1 MAGLIWRLRIGWRP
15 LTLGSSSDLWW
26 AVVVGGAGALVVGAA
41 LQVSIQA
48 AFAFVLVMGVV
59 ALYEHDRALGVAAM
73 FTFWLIAPFLRR
85 VLALLTG
92 PIDNDPLSLAPY
104 LAVGAIA
111 ALEFTR
117 VHVPQNIRRVVMLAA
132 GGFAIGVP
140 LGFTTGPGSAAFA
153 FGAYVAGVTAAV
165 LAFREGPLARD
176 DTLRRVLL
184 YAMPVIA
191 AYAICQR
198 YLPRT
203 PWDDQWLQTVDF
215 LSIGGATDDT
225 LRVFGTV
232 NSPGTLGG
240 LLGLTLLC
248 FLTVHHHR
256 FWAISGAAIV
266 VIALSL
272 TSVRSSWYALVAAG
286 LAHVVASRGQ
296 SARLILGSVGVVVL
310 AAIALS
316 PVNSAAKE
324 TVHRFETIAHLSSD
338 TSASDRKTTFRTLF
352 PKAVRAPLGHGL
364 GTAGES
370 TKLNG
375 QSDLRAPDNGYLSLM
390 YQIGPVGFTLV
401 MIALGI
407 MFVAAW
413 NGARERAPG
422 QDMRLLLFAMLV
434 YILML
439 TTSGD
444 AFYGVTGAILWFIG
458 GQVLAHSWRSRS
470 VRQPASAAEPAVAEV
485 PAPA

>member
-1 MAGLIWRLRIGWRP
+1 
-15 LTLGSSSDLWW
+15 
-26 AVVVGGAGALVVGAA
+26 
-41 LQVSIQA
+41 
-48 AFAFVLVMGVV
+48 
-59 ALYEHDRALGVAAM
+59 
-73 FTFWLIAPFLRR
+73 
-85 VLALLTG
+85 
-92 PIDNDPLSLAPY
+92 
-104 LAVGAIA
+104 
-111 ALEFTR
+111 
-117 VHVPQNIRRVVMLAA
+117 
-132 GGFAIGVP
+132 
-140 LGFTTGPGSAAFA
+140 
-153 FGAYVAGVTAAV
+153 
-165 LAFREGPLARD
+165 
-176 DTLRRVLL
+176 
-184 YAMPVIA
+184 
-191 AYAICQR
+191 
-198 YLPRT
+198 
-203 PWDDQWLQTVDF
+203 
-215 LSIGGATDDT
+215 
-225 LRVFGTV
+225 
-232 NSPGTLGG
+232 
-240 LLGLTLLC
+240 
-248 FLTVHHHR
+248 
-256 FWAISGAAIV
+256 
-266 VIALSL
+266 
-272 TSVRSSWYALVAAG
+272 
-286 LAHVVASRGQ
+286 
-296 SARLILGSVGVVVL
+296 VGVVV
-310 AAIALS
+310 AVAIALS

-338 TSASDRKTTFRTLF
+338 RSATDRKTTFRTLF

-364 GTAGES
+364 GSAGES